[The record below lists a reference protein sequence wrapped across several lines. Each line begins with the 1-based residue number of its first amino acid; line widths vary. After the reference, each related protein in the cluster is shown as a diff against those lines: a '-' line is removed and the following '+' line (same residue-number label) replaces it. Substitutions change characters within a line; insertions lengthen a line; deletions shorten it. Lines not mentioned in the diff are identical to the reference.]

1 MGRAGGFFL
10 GRKCGPTRG
19 KGDQNI
25 LERGEGMSCAIC
37 SRANDSIAFS
47 LLGFAVC
54 QDCESWLMC
63 ISPDDAEYE
72 SAVQVFKDVWDGFLA
87 GRSFED
93 VLQENTVGG

>member
-1 MGRAGGFFL
+1 
-10 GRKCGPTRG
+10 
-19 KGDQNI
+19 
-25 LERGEGMSCAIC
+25 
-37 SRANDSIAFS
+37 
-47 LLGFAVC
+47 
-54 QDCESWLMC
+54 MC